1 LVVKE
6 NVQVEQMPINFEL
19 AFWDTY
25 ASDSDH
31 FAKSRR
37 KLYIYAH
44 VVLLNFAVDDF
55 ASFENVL
62 HHVCPI

>member
-1 LVVKE
+1 VKE
-6 NVQVEQMPINFEL
+6 NVQVEQTPINFEL

-25 ASDSDH
+25 TSDSDH
-31 FAKSRR
+31 VAKSKR

-62 HHVCPI
+62 RHICPI